1 MPTSAPA
8 ARRANIFRSHYLR
21 LWIMLAISVLG
32 IFAFAMVAFE
42 ILQAT
47 RGDVRGALAFDG
59 EILQFFASRRT
70 PLLNRVMTDLTSLG
84 SFSVITALAVL
95 MFALLF
101 SLKDKLGAAHLAIV
115 LFGAATIPSLL
126 KNIFSRPRPSVVE
139 HIVTVSDS
147 SFPSGHSFGSACVY
161 LTLAFFASR
170 HRAGTGFE
178 AAFLLLFSTLIALVG
193 LSRMYLG
200 VHYPTDVFAGFC
212 GGAAWALLVASAFYP
227 LYRRAP
233 RTDQHAGPAAK

>member
-1 MPTSAPA
+1 MPAGSTVTK
-8 ARRANIFRSHYLR
+8 RDNIFRSHYLR

-32 IFAFAMVAFE
+32 IFAFAMVAFK

-47 RGDVRGALAFDG
+47 KGDVSGALAFDG
-59 EILQFFASRRT
+59 EILQFFAERRT
-70 PLLNRVMTDLTSLG
+70 PLLTRVMTDLTSLG
-84 SFSVITALAVL
+84 SVSVITALSVL
-95 MFALLF
+95 MFTLLF
-101 SLKDKLGAAHLAIV
+101 SLRDKLGAAHLAIV
-115 LFGAATIPSLL
+115 LFGAALIPSLL
-126 KNIFSRPRPSVVE
+126 KHLFARPRPSVVE

-178 AAFLLLFSTLIALVG
+178 AFFLALFSVLIALVG
-193 LSRMYLG
+193 TSRMYLG

-212 GGAAWALLVASAFYP
+212 GGAAWALIVASAFYP

-233 RTDQHAGPAAK
+233 RTDQHAG